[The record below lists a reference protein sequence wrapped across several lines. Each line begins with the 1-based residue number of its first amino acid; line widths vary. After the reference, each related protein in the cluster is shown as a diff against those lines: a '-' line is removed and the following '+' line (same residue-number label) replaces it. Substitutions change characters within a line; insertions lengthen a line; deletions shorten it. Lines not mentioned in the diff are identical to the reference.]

1 MGITTSL
8 ARINIYILSIS
19 LLFIVGFFNQSIT
32 SSQQDYSTFFIN
44 SKSIKSA
51 NPTAYVDCRE
61 NFLHTSGVP
70 TLNSNCYSP
79 QEKLN
84 PSIILKFRLDKIQI
98 GLIQRFFVKNNKIF
112 LTGTYG
118 LAIIDLAQNETYIK
132 RLRNP
137 PIGGVD
143 NDSTFWYI
151 IEKSNSIFRWDG
163 ANTSEF
169 RKENGWILPAK
180 FFTPPLPTR
189 HSFFLTEGKNVWLA
203 TSNDVR
209 LFNGSTWRIFTANE
223 IGIQLPMKAGIQSAF
238 TISHDPSTGNIWVA
252 ACYWKG
258 NQWIGGTSPFQ
269 FDGKSWHRTEFPVE
283 NICVTNLSIGNNGNI
298 LLTTPV
304 SLWEYN
310 GQEWAEVSLPSTD
323 AGSRNTTFRFDSMW
337 TDKFENQWVIGSII
351 KPSGVVEQHIL
362 YQYENQNLFRIAS
375 FKGLLPPRIFFS
387 SIAYSIAF
395 TEKQLYQV
403 TPTGM
408 ELLSEHFF
416 DLIAQDET
424 GNIWLISDT
433 KTRPVLWQL
442 IQ

>member
-1 MGITTSL
+1 MGTTTSL
-8 ARINIYILSIS
+8 VGANVYLLSIS
-19 LLFIVGFFNQSIT
+19 LLFVLGFYNQSIT
-32 SSQQDYSTFFIN
+32 SLPQDDSSSVIN
-44 SKSIKSA
+44 SKSIQSVNQTTYAARQENNLFTTAVPKS
-51 NPTAYVDCRE
+51 NPTF
-61 NFLHTSGVP
+61 N
-70 TLNSNCYSP
+70 SP
-79 QEKLN
+79 QQELN
-84 PSIILKFRLDKIQI
+84 PSVNLKFRLDKIQI
-98 GLIQRFFVKNNKIF
+98 GLIQSLFVKNNKFF

-118 LAIIDLAQNETYIK
+118 LAILDLSKNETFIK
-132 RLRNP
+132 RLRNT
-137 PIGGVD
+137 PIGVD
-143 NDSTFWYI
+143 NDSNIWYI

-169 RKENGWILPAK
+169 REENGWILPAK

-189 HSFFLTEGKNVWLA
+189 HSFFLTEGKNIWLA
-203 TSNDVR
+203 TSNDIR
-209 LFNGSTWRIFTANE
+209 LFNGSRWRIFTANE
-223 IGIQLPMKAGIQSAF
+223 IGIQLPWKAGIQSVF
-238 TISHDPSTGNIWVA
+238 TISHDPSTGDIWVA

-298 LLTTPV
+298 LLTTPD
-304 SLWEYN
+304 SLWGYN
-310 GQEWAEVSLPSTD
+310 GQEWTEISLPSTD

-337 TDKFENQWVIGSII
+337 TDKFENQWLLSSII
-351 KPSGVVEQHIL
+351 KPSGVVDQHIL
-362 YQYENQNLFRIAS
+362 YQYKNQNLSRFAS
-375 FKGLLPPRIFFS
+375 FKGLLPPRIFSKSFE
-387 SIAYSIAF
+387 YSIAF
-395 TEKQLYQV
+395 NEKQLYQV

-442 IQ
+442 KQ

>member
-8 ARINIYILSIS
+8 VRINVYILSIS
-19 LLFIVGFFNQSIT
+19 LLFIVGFYNQSIT
-32 SSQQDYSTFFIN
+32 SLQQDYSTFFIN
-44 SKSIKSA
+44 SKFIKSA
-51 NPTAYVDCRE
+51 NPTAYDDCRE
-61 NFLHTSGVP
+61 NFLRTIGVP
-70 TLNSNCYSP
+70 KPKTTCYTP
-79 QEKLN
+79 QEILN
-84 PSIILKFRLDKIQI
+84 TSINPKFRLDKIQI
-98 GLIQRFFVKNNKIF
+98 GLIQSFSVKNYKIF
-112 LTGTYG
+112 LAGTYG
-118 LAIIDLAQNETYIK
+118 LAILDLAQNETYIK
-132 RLRNP
+132 RLRNT
-137 PIGGVD
+137 PIGVD
-143 NDSTFWYI
+143 NDLTLWYI

-169 RKENGWILPAK
+169 SKENGWILPAK
-180 FFTPPLPTR
+180 FFTPPIPSR
-189 HSFFLTEGKNVWLA
+189 HSFFLTEGKKVWLA

-223 IGIQLPMKAGIQSAF
+223 IGIQLPRKAGTQSVF
-238 TISHDPSTGNIWVA
+238 TISRDPSTGDIWVA

-298 LLTTPV
+298 LLTTPD

-337 TDKFENQWVIGSII
+337 TDKFENQWLMSPII
-351 KPSGVVEQHIL
+351 KPSGVVDQHIL
-362 YQYENQNLFRIAS
+362 YQYKNQNLSRFAS
-375 FKGLLPPRIFFS
+375 FKGLLPPSIFS
-387 SIAYSIAF
+387 TSIEYSIAF
-395 TEKQLYQV
+395 NEKQLYQV
-403 TPTGM
+403 APTGM